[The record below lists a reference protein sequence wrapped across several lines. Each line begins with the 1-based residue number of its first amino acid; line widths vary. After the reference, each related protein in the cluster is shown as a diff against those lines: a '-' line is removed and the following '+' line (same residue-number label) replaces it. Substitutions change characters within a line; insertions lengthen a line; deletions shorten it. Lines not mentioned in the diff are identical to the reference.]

1 MLWWELSKRG
11 GVCRCWT
18 ISYLKQRASSRV
30 WDFSTS
36 LIEKKW
42 KKTVLLCFSYIQ
54 KALFFCTEPLG
65 EALMQQCRFLQ
76 THCLP
81 ESCKSLA
88 SVPNSCCFVN
98 QLNAATWREVIT
110 SFEARQEDNMRT
122 HWVYLG
128 TAVLING
135 INAGTCLLTL
145 CKRNNLKLAVVFFF
159 PGYLCRFRL
168 LSWPVTF

>member
-1 MLWWELSKRG
+1 MLNHLIPQAESEQQSLRFQHISNWEEVKENSSVMLFLYPKSIIFLYRTLRRG
-11 GVCRCWT
+11 LDAAVP
-18 ISYLKQRASSRV
+18 
-30 WDFSTS
+30 
-36 LIEKKW
+36 
-42 KKTVLLCFSYIQ
+42 LLQ
-54 KALFFCTEPLG
+54 
-65 EALMQQCRFLQ
+65 M
-76 THCLP
+76 HCLP

-145 CKRNNLKLAVVFFF
+145 CKRHNLKLAVVFFF